1 MTDQATLAA
10 APPAEAKKGK
20 TKMLLIVAVVLV
32 AAGAGYYFFLG
43 KASAAAAPAAPV
55 APEPGIV
62 LPLDPIYVNLAQ
74 GHFLKLGMALQGSKK
89 AGKEL
94 DGSQALDI
102 AIDTFSGED
111 MATLGDLEVRAKLK
125 KELVEKVTE
134 SYPEDEVIDVYFT
147 EFVMQ

>member
-10 APPAEAKKGK
+10 AAPAEAKKGK
-20 TKMLLIVAVVLV
+20 TKMLLLVAVVLV
-32 AAGAGYYFFLG
+32 AAGAGYYLFLG
-43 KASAAAAPAAPV
+43 KASASAAPAAPV

-62 LPLDPIYVNLAQ
+62 LPLDPIYINLAQ

-125 KELVEKVTE
+125 TELVTKVTE